1 VKDESQKYGPA
12 VLDSSGKPLDAKKM
26 NRKGITSGIFRIVF
40 FMLLFSIGAAA
51 MGLSVLCEDLV
62 KYYSNVEFTESAQQ
76 SIAKLDNLN
85 HAYDS
90 ILQNLKEDPNIY
102 RRIAAP
108 AIGSQYLDANAV
120 YPRVAA
126 RQLAAARKALADP
139 NEETIEP
146 VIPAWLSRCS
156 EPHKR
161 MALFISGV
169 ALILI
174 SFVCFRPLKNFS

>member
-1 VKDESQKYGPA
+1 
-12 VLDSSGKPLDAKKM
+12 
-26 NRKGITSGIFRIVF
+26 
-40 FMLLFSIGAAA
+40 MLLFSIGAAA

-62 KYYSNVEFTESAQQ
+62 KYYSNVELTESAQQ
-76 SIAKLDNLN
+76 SIEKLDNLN
-85 HAYDS
+85 EAYDS
-90 ILQNLKEDPNIY
+90 ILQNLEEDPNIY

-139 NEETIEP
+139 NDEGVAESA
-146 VIPAWLSRCS
+146 IPAWLSRCS

-169 ALILI
+169 ALILV
-174 SFVCFRPLKNFS
+174 SFVCFRPLKYFS